1 MATSSRVL
9 LQTLRRYTTL
19 SAVRLHQVL
28 ARVTIRMS
36 SNATVSFGPVDA
48 HIVPCD
54 SFQTIHFTFAGS
66 ALSIQSSYNLDLLSS
81 NPSDCLTAFVG
92 SNINCAFL
100 IHCFQKSFPQLSR
113 AGDTLSTTSLGLAD
127 IFL

>member
-9 LQTLRRYTTL
+9 LQTLRRYTAL

-54 SFQTIHFTFAGS
+54 SFQTIYFTFAGS
-66 ALSIQSSYNLDLLSS
+66 AFSRPTTLT
-81 NPSDCLTAFVG
+81 CLR
-92 SNINCAFL
+92 L
-100 IHCFQKSFPQLSR
+100 IHLIV
-113 AGDTLSTTSLGLAD
+113 SLL
-127 IFL
+127 L